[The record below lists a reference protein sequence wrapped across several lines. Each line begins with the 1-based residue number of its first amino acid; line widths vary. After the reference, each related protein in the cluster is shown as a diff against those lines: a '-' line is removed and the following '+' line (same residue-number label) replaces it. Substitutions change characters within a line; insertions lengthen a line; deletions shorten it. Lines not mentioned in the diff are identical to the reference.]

1 MITRRKFILGTAA
14 AITIATLS
22 PDAFSLQRRKKLKNF
37 GFISGIIGKELKGDW
52 KAVLKLTASYGYREI
67 ETGNYLGESAET
79 YLAFLKEI
87 GLNLVA
93 GGFEFKASEEELNES
108 LALLKSLKVKYAV
121 VYWPWFTGGPFTL
134 EDCRK
139 SAERLNYL
147 GKVCKDNGLV
157 LCWHNHNKEFAQMET
172 GLPFDYLMN
181 NTDKNLVF
189 CELDLYWVKKG
200 GADPLEVMKKYSGR
214 FPILHVKDMAPGDAT
229 DFECPGSGIIDFPS
243 LFSEAEKQGIKHYMV
258 ERDNVPDGLAC
269 LQSAAEYLKNLNYWR
284 AFKTH

>member
-14 AITIATLS
+14 AITVATLS
-22 PDAFSLQRRKKLKNF
+22 PDAFSLQRRKKLKSF

-52 KAVLKLTASYGYREI
+52 KAVLKQAASYGYTEI

-93 GGFEFKASEEELNES
+93 GGFEFKASEEELNKS

-147 GKVCKDNGLV
+147 GKVCKENGLV
-157 LCWHNHNKEFAQMET
+157 LCWHNHNKEFTQMET

-181 NTDKNLVF
+181 NTDRNLVF

-200 GADPLEVMKKYSGR
+200 GVDPLEVMKKYSGR
-214 FPILHVKDMAPGDAT
+214 FPILHVKDMAPGDAA

-243 LFSEAEKQGIKHYMV
+243 LFSEAEKQGINHYMV

-269 LQSAAEYLKNLNYWR
+269 LKSAGGYLKYLS
-284 AFKTH
+284 F

>member
-1 MITRRKFILGTAA
+1 MITRRKFIIDTAA
-14 AITIATLS
+14 AITFSTLS
-22 PDAFSLQRRKKLKNF
+22 PDAFSLQTSKKIKNF

-52 KAVLKLTASYGYREI
+52 KAVLKQASSYGYSEI
-67 ETGNYLGESAET
+67 ETGNYLGDSAET
-79 YLAFLKEI
+79 YLAFLKVT

-93 GGFEFKASEEELNES
+93 GGFEFKASEEELNKS
-108 LALLKSLKVKYAV
+108 LDLLKSLKVRYAV

-157 LCWHNHNKEFAQMET
+157 LCWHNHNMELKQMET

-181 NTDKNLVF
+181 NTDRNLVF

-200 GADPLEVMKKYSGR
+200 GVDPLEVMKKYSGR

-243 LFSEAEKQGIKHYMV
+243 LFREAEKQGIKHYMV

-269 LQSAAEYLKNLNYWR
+269 LKSAGLYLKHLS
-284 AFKTH
+284 F

>member
-14 AITIATLS
+14 VITVATLS
-22 PDAFSLQRRKKLKNF
+22 PDALSLQRRKKLKNF

-52 KAVLKLTASYGYREI
+52 KAVLKQAASYGYTEI

-93 GGFEFKASEEELNES
+93 GGFEFKASEEELNKS
-108 LALLKSLKVKYAV
+108 LDLLKSLKVRYAV

-157 LCWHNHNKEFAQMET
+157 LCWHNHNMEFKQMET

-181 NTDKNLVF
+181 NTDRNLVF

-200 GADPLEVMKKYSGR
+200 GVDPLEVMKKYSGR
-214 FPILHVKDMAPGDAT
+214 FPILHVKDMAPGDAA

-243 LFSEAEKQGIKHYMV
+243 LFREAEKQGIKHYMV

-269 LQSAAEYLKNLNYWR
+269 LKSAGLYLKYLS
-284 AFKTH
+284 F